1 MFKLNNKLEVK
12 KQYLKNSIIYTIDNF
27 YKKPDEIL
35 SFIERNPSHPH
46 KIEEEGSLNMKYFQD
61 LRHSYNFKDMENV
74 ENYLKKITN
83 QKIKYQNFNFLTN
96 VTKFIDRDFN
106 DYKNNYWYPHK
117 DFGYTALVYFNKHE
131 IDGTNLYEDLDN
143 DFENI
148 KKTSEHSKP
157 WRPKEKWQVIHTIK
171 AKYNRCVIFDG
182 LIFHGMAVNNDTF
195 FNKYR
200 VNQVLFF
207 KKNIDLL

>member
-1 MFKLNNKLEVK
+1 MFELNSKLEVK

-27 YKKPDEIL
+27 YKYPDKIL
-35 SFIERNPSHPH
+35 NFIERNPAHAH
-46 KIEEEGSLNMKYFQD
+46 KIKEEKSFNIKYFQD

-83 QKIKYQNFNFLTN
+83 QKIKYKNFNFLTN

-117 DFGYTALVYFNKHE
+117 DYGYTALIYFNKDD
-131 IDGTNLYEDLDN
+131 IDGTNLYQDVGN
-143 DFENI
+143 DFNNI
-148 KKTSEHSKP
+148 KNVLEHTEP
-157 WRPKEKWQVIHTIK
+157 WRPKEKWKIIHTIE

>member
-12 KQYLKNSIIYTIDNF
+12 KQYLKNSIIYTIDDF

-96 VTKFIDRDFN
+96 VTKFMDRDFN
-106 DYKNNYWYPHK
+106 DYKNK
-117 DFGYTALVYFNKHE
+117 R
-131 IDGTNLYEDLDN
+131 LD
-143 DFENI
+143 I
-148 KKTSEHSKP
+148 
-157 WRPKEKWQVIHTIK
+157 
-171 AKYNRCVIFDG
+171 
-182 LIFHGMAVNNDTF
+182 
-195 FNKYR
+195 
-200 VNQVLFF
+200 
-207 KKNIDLL
+207 

>member
-1 MFKLNNKLEVK
+1 MFELNNKLEVK
-12 KQYLKNSIIYTIDNF
+12 KQQIKNSIIYTIDNF
-27 YKKPDEIL
+27 YRQPDKIL
-35 SFIERNPSHPH
+35 NFIERNPAQPH
-46 KIEEEGSLNMKYFQD
+46 KIEEQGSLNMKHFQD
-61 LRHSYNFKDMENV
+61 LRHSNYFKDLEEVNIFLKNLVKQDIKYSDYNFS
-74 ENYLKKITN
+74 
-83 QKIKYQNFNFLTN
+83 TN
-96 VTKFIDRDFN
+96 VTKFIDKNFN

-117 DFGYTALVYFNKHE
+117 DFGYTALVYFNKDE

-143 DFENI
+143 DFESI

-157 WRPKEKWQVIHTIK
+157 WRPREKWQVIHTIK